1 VQPKP
6 QAESDLTPW
15 NDFCRLV
22 LEIIGELSPCPE
34 PTLFVVAA
42 NRGLQRFCDGSLSDL
57 SKLLD
62 HCVKELQARGLV
74 EIKEK
79 HLVIVPEV
87 TAVAKDPEKE
97 EILVTRSVEG
107 EDILDLTT
115 VAGSADNEDD
125 IDLTT
130 VAESAEDED
139 ILELTAVAGSAE
151 DEDILELTAV
161 AGSAED
167 EDILELTA
175 ELEPQPSLRLSK
187 LDEAATK
194 QRPSQTQE
202 PVTGGPKRVPEP
214 TREEIIAAMRKFISD
229 E

>member
-1 VQPKP
+1 MQPKH
-6 QAESDLTPW
+6 ESDLSPW

-34 PTLFVVAA
+34 PTLFVVSA
-42 NRGLQRFCDGSLSDL
+42 NRGLQRFGDGSLGEL

-62 HCVKELQARGLV
+62 RCVKELQARGLV
-74 EIKEK
+74 EINEK

-87 TAVAKDPEKE
+87 TAVAQGAEKE
-97 EILVTRSVEG
+97 EILVTTSVEG

-115 VAGSADNEDD
+115 VAGSADNEDV

-175 ELEPQPSLRLSK
+175 ELESHPSLRPFK
-187 LDEAATK
+187 LDEAPTNRE
-194 QRPSQTQE
+194 QLQTQAA
-202 PVTGGPKRVPEP
+202 VRGGPKRAAEP
-214 TREEIIAAMRKFISD
+214 TREEIIAAMRRFISD
-229 E
+229 D

>member
-1 VQPKP
+1 VQPKH
-6 QAESDLTPW
+6 ESDLTPW

-22 LEIIGELSPCPE
+22 LEIIEELSPCPE

-42 NRGLQRFCDGSLSDL
+42 NRGLQRFADGSLGDL

-62 HCVKELQARGLV
+62 RCVNELQARGLV

-79 HLVIVPEV
+79 HLVINPEPM
-87 TAVAKDPEKE
+87 AVVEDPEKE
-97 EILVTRSVEG
+97 EILDLPADARSIED

-115 VAGSADNEDD
+115 D
-125 IDLTT
+125 
-130 VAESAEDED
+130 
-139 ILELTAVAGSAE
+139 AGSAE
-151 DEDILELTAV
+151 NEDVLDLTTV

-175 ELEPQPSLRLSK
+175 EFELHSSLRPAK
-187 LDEAATK
+187 LDEAPTNQQQLK
-194 QRPSQTQE
+194 TQA
-202 PVTGGPKRVPEP
+202 PVGGEPKRVTEP
-214 TREEIIAAMRKFISD
+214 TREEIIAAMRRFVSD